1 MTADAATT
9 STSPA
14 MPEQH
19 QTQAQDSSSV
29 LTNVSSFFSS
39 FLPTARADD
48 GEDEP
53 KEEGDGETETET
65 EEGGEEPAE
74 EEEEE
79 EEQPAIYEA
88 CESSSKCKSAKSHFD
103 HCQERV
109 SEGKGFHGEDCIEEF
124 PPRPLRIRMH
134 RA

>member
-14 MPEQH
+14 MAEQH

-29 LTNVSSFFSS
+29 LTNVFSFFSS
-39 FLPTARADD
+39 FLPTTRADD

-53 KEEGDGETETET
+53 KEEGDGETETE
-65 EEGGEEPAE
+65 EGGEEPAE

-79 EEQPAIYEA
+79 VIVAQR
-88 CESSSKCKSAKSHFD
+88 SMRDGLRST
-103 HCQERV
+103 
-109 SEGKGFHGEDCIEEF
+109 KG
-124 PPRPLRIRMH
+124 
-134 RA
+134 